1 MAGKAPYKPVKKPE
15 GEAGLLAIVAAMPEP
30 YRTMA
35 GRLHAAILAAN
46 PALKPKVWYGMPGY
60 ATSGPVL
67 CFFRLDGE
75 LMTFGLTEKAHHAVP
90 AGAGDQLMASAWFFR
105 SLDAATE
112 ARIAALVLAATA

>member
-1 MAGKAPYKPVKKPE
+1 
-15 GEAGLLAIVAAMPEP
+15 
-30 YRTMA
+30 
-35 GRLHAAILAAN
+35 
-46 PALKPKVWYGMPGY
+46 
-60 ATSGPVL
+60 VL

-112 ARIAALVLAATA
+112 ARIAALVRAATA